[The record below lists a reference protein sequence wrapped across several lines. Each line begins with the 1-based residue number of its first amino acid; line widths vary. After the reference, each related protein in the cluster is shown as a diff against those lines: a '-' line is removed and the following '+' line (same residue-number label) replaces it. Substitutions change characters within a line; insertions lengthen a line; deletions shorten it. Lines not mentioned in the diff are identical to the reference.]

1 MLRIEH
7 YTKRFGDTVAVHDL
21 SLHIAPGEIYGFIG
35 HNGAGKT
42 TTLKA
47 CAGILAPDE
56 GEIYINGLS
65 IRENPLAVK
74 KIIAYLPD
82 NPELYP
88 FLTGIKYLQ
97 FIADVFAIPADV
109 RSERI
114 ATLAEKFELTGAL
127 AQQVSGYSHGMKQRL
142 ALIAAFMHE
151 PRLILMDEP
160 FVGLDPQA
168 SHLLKT
174 MMREHCERGGAIFFS
189 THVLDVAERLCD
201 KIAIIKHGELLR
213 AGTTEDVKGDES
225 LEDAFL
231 ELVDEDARNE
241 G

>member
-7 YTKRFGDTVAVHDL
+7 YTKRFGEKVAVDDL
-21 SLHIAPGEIYGFIG
+21 TLHIAPGEIYGFIG

-47 CAGILAPDE
+47 CAGILAPDA
-56 GEIYINGLS
+56 GEIYIDGIS
-65 IRENPLAVK
+65 IRENPLTVK

-88 FLTGIKYLQ
+88 FLTGIKYLN
-97 FIADVFAIPADV
+97 FIADVFGIPADV
-109 RSERI
+109 RSARI
-114 ATLAEKFELTGAL
+114 AELSEKFQLTDAL

-142 ALIAAFMHE
+142 ALIAAFLHE

-168 SHLLKT
+168 SHLLKG

-201 KIAIIKHGELLR
+201 KIAIIKNGKLLR
-213 AGTTEDVKGDES
+213 AGTTEEVKGDES

-231 ELVDEDARNE
+231 ELVDEDA
-241 G
+241 

>member
-7 YTKRFGDTVAVHDL
+7 YTKRFGEKVAVDDL
-21 SLHIAPGEIYGFIG
+21 TLHIAPGEIYGFIG

-47 CAGILAPDE
+47 CAGILAPDA
-56 GEIYINGLS
+56 GEIYIDGIS

-88 FLTGIKYLQ
+88 FLTGIKYLN
-97 FIADVFAIPADV
+97 FIADVFGIPADV
-109 RSERI
+109 RSARI
-114 ATLAEKFELTGAL
+114 AELSEKFQLTDAL

-142 ALIAAFMHE
+142 ALIAAFLHK

-168 SHLLKT
+168 SHLLKE

-201 KIAIIKHGELLR
+201 KIAIIKNGKLLR
-213 AGTTEDVKGDES
+213 AGTTEEVKGDES

-231 ELVDEDARNE
+231 ELVDEDAQ

>member
-7 YTKRFGDTVAVHDL
+7 YTKRFGEKVAVDDL
-21 SLHIAPGEIYGFIG
+21 TLHIAPGEIYGFIG

-47 CAGILAPDE
+47 CAGILAPDA
-56 GEIYINGLS
+56 GEIYINGIS
-65 IRENPLAVK
+65 IRENPLDVK

-88 FLTGIKYLQ
+88 FLTGIKYLN

-109 RSERI
+109 RSARI
-114 ATLAEKFELTGAL
+114 TELSEKFQLTDAL

-142 ALIAAFMHE
+142 ALIAAFLHE

-168 SHLLKT
+168 SHLLKG

-201 KIAIIKHGELLR
+201 KIAIIKNGKLLR
-213 AGTTEDVKGDES
+213 AGTTEEVKGDES

-231 ELVDEDARNE
+231 ELVDEDAQA
-241 G
+241 